1 MATETNLF
9 ESSVMDDVSNPFSDQ
24 QDNGARPRKGGKGVA
39 KPKNEG
45 VEKATETPTVA
56 AAHDQPTRTDSFVFG
71 IPQDGLERKERQV
84 ALNEPPPLAP
94 NSELTYIGKPTVRY
108 DGPAKAMGKGKYTAD
123 IHLPGMLYARM
134 VDATIPHGRI
144 LLIDTSAAEKLPGV
158 RAVHVIEH
166 VRGSAELRDPKLE
179 PASKYPV
186 VRYAGQPIAA
196 VAATTQQV
204 ADDAAKLIV
213 VKYDPMGFVVERSD
227 ARAEDAPVVFPGPA
241 DAAGSAGGGGGPKG
255 VPQKGNVHGPQRK
268 LVGDVDKGFAE
279 ADVVVESEYFTQV
292 QTHSAL
298 ETHGF
303 VVDWKPEEVTVYAST
318 QGTSSVRNDFA
329 DVFKLPKAK
338 VRVITE
344 YMGGGFG
351 AKFGAGNEGVVAA
364 HLSQKANA
372 PVKLM
377 LDRRQEHIVSNRP
390 DSHQKLKI
398 GAKHDGTLTGIQ
410 LLSYGTAGVG
420 TGAGT
425 AGPATNMYKSPNL
438 LTEEYDVFVNAGPGA
453 AFRAPGHPQG
463 CFALEQCIDEVAVK
477 LNMDPL
483 TLREKIDSS
492 PARKAERQVILEK
505 TNWRNR
511 RPAGSDTGPVKRG
524 MGVAQSVWYRFVNL
538 NSSCEVRV
546 SKDGTVELMSA
557 VQDLGT
563 GTKTLLAIVV
573 AEEFGIPPEQ
583 VVIRIGD
590 TRFPIGPDSGGSVT
604 AGSITPAVRNA
615 AWQVKQQLFAAVA
628 PAFGTTADNLTIQN
642 SRVVFK
648 NDPSKTYTLKQLTA
662 KLPTDEI
669 SVRSTRVPDYTKDRL
684 TYGGVDYVELAVDTE
699 TGRVHIEKCVGAHDC
714 GRPINPTGVISQ
726 INGGILQGISYALF
740 EQRIMDRKAGYMLNA
755 NLENY
760 KILGSR
766 EVPEIEIHLVENYIA
781 QSSTDAAGIGESAGI
796 ITLAAAIGNAFY
808 NATGVRMR
816 TIPMTPARVLAALG
830 KASGDSEAP
839 VEKQA

>member
-1 MATETNLF
+1 METLLNEEQQAAAT
-9 ESSVMDDVSNPFSDQ
+9 Q
-24 QDNGARPRKGGKGVA
+24 A
-39 KPKNEG
+39 KPQQ
-45 VEKATETPTVA
+45 A
-56 AAHDQPTRTDSFVFG
+56 TRTDSFVFG
-71 IPQDGLERKERQV
+71 IPQNGLQQKQRDV
-84 ALNEPPPLAP
+84 PLDEPPPLPP
-94 NSELTYIGKPTVRY
+94 NSELTYIGKPTLRY
-108 DGPAKAMGKGKYTAD
+108 DGVAKVKGSGKYTAD
-123 IHLPGMLYARM
+123 VQLPGMLYARM
-134 VDATIPHGRI
+134 VDATIPHGHI
-144 LLIDTSAAEKLPGV
+144 VSIDTSEAEKLPGV
-158 RAVHVIEH
+158 RAVYVIEH
-166 VRGSAELRDPKLE
+166 VYGVAELRDPNQE
-179 PASKYPV
+179 APSRYPT
-186 VRYAGQPIAA
+186 VRYAGQPIAG
-196 VAATTQQV
+196 VAATSQHI
-204 ADDAAKLIV
+204 ADDASKLVKVRYDAK
-213 VKYDPMGFVVERSD
+213 PFVVDRTE
-227 ARAEDAPVVFPGPA
+227 ARADDAPAVFPGPA
-241 DAAGSAGGGGGPKG
+241 DEAGSAGGGGGPAN
-255 VPQKGNVHGPQRK
+255 VLQKGNVHGPEQRK
-268 LVGDVDKGFAE
+268 RGDTDKGFAE
-279 ADVVVESEYFTQV
+279 ADVIVESEHFTQV

-303 VVDWKPEEVTVYAST
+303 VVDWKPDEVTVYAST
-318 QGTSSVRNDFA
+318 QGTSSVRDEFA
-329 DVFKLPKAK
+329 EVFKLPKSK

-364 HLSQKANA
+364 NLSRKANA

-398 GAKHDGTLTGIQ
+398 GAKSDGTLTAIQ
-410 LLSYGTAGVG
+410 LTSYGTAGVG

-425 AGPATNMYKSPNL
+425 AGPATNLYKCPNV
-438 LTEEYDVFVNAGPGA
+438 LTEEYDVFINAGPGA

-463 CFALEQCIDEVAVK
+463 CFAFEQTIDELAIK

-483 TLREKIDSS
+483 ALRDKIDES
-492 PARKAERQVILEK
+492 PARRVERQIILER

-511 RPAGSDTGPVKRG
+511 KAPGSDPGPIKHG
-524 MGVAQSVWYRFVNL
+524 MGIAQSVWYRFVNM

-546 SKDGTVELMSA
+546 SRDGSVELMSA

-563 GTKTLLAIVV
+563 GTKTILAQVV
-573 AEEFGIPPEQ
+573 GEEFGMAPAN

-615 AWQVKQQLFAAVA
+615 AYQAKQKLFAAVA
-628 PAFGTTADNLTIQN
+628 PALGTTPDNLAMQN
-642 SRVVFK
+642 GRVVFK
-648 NDPSKTYTLKQLTA
+648 NDASKSYSLKQVTA

-669 SVRSTRVPDYTKDRL
+669 SARATRVAEYSKDRL

-699 TGRVHIEKCVGAHDC
+699 TGRVHVEKVFGAHDC

-726 INGGILQGISYALF
+726 INGGMLQGISYALF
-740 EQRIMDRKAGYMLNA
+740 EQRIMDRNAGYMLNA

-760 KILGSR
+760 KILGAR
-766 EVPEIEIHLVENYIA
+766 EVPEIEIALVENYIA

-816 TIPMTPARVLAALG
+816 KIPMTPANVLTALG
-830 KASGDSEAP
+830 KVQEE
-839 VEKQA
+839 VQA

>member
-1 MATETNLF
+1 MATEAIPMEEALQDKQSGQSTTN
-9 ESSVMDDVSNPFSDQ
+9 NK
-24 QDNGARPRKGGKGVA
+24 DNSGQRVA
-39 KPKNEG
+39 KPKDEG
-45 VEKATETPTVA
+45 VEKDDQKTSTATAPK
-56 AAHDQPTRTDSFVFG
+56 QPMRTDNFVFG
-71 IPQDGLERKERQV
+71 IPQNGLERKERQV
-84 ALNEPPPLAP
+84 LLDEPPPLGP

-108 DGPAKAMGKGKYTAD
+108 DGPAKAMGKGRYTAD
-123 IHLPGMLYARM
+123 VNLPGMLYARM

-144 LLIDTSAAEKLPGV
+144 VSIDTSAAEKLPGV

-166 VRGSAELRDPKLE
+166 IYGSAELRDPKVE
-179 PASKYPV
+179 TPSRYPV
-186 VRYAGQPIAA
+186 VRYAGQPIAG
-196 VAATTQQV
+196 VAAISQQI
-204 ADDAAKLIV
+204 ADDAAKLVV
-213 VKYDPMGFVVERSD
+213 VKYDPMSFVVDRHE

-268 LVGDVDKGFAE
+268 TVGDAEKGFAE
-279 ADVVVESEYFTQV
+279 ADVVVDSEYFTQV

-318 QGTSSVRNDFA
+318 QGTSSVRDDFSH
-329 DVFKLPKAK
+329 VFKLPKSK

-364 HLSQKANA
+364 NLSRKANA

-398 GAKHDGTLTGIQ
+398 GAKKDGTLTAIQ
-410 LLSYGTAGVG
+410 LVSYGTAGVG

-438 LTEEYDVFVNAGPGA
+438 VTEEYDVFINAGPGA

-463 CFALEQCIDEVAVK
+463 CFALEQAVDELAVK
-477 LNMDPL
+477 LNMDPM
-483 TLREKIDSS
+483 TLREKIDDN
-492 PARKAERQVILEK
+492 PARRAERKLIVEK

-511 RPAGSDTGPVKRG
+511 RPAGADTGPVKRG
-524 MGVAQSVWYRFVNL
+524 MGIAQSVWYRFVNL

-563 GTKTLLAIVV
+563 GTKTLLAVIV

-583 VVIRIGD
+583 VIIHIGD

-615 AWQVKQQLFAAVA
+615 AWQAKQKLFAAVA
-628 PAFGTTADNLTIQN
+628 PAFGTTAENLTIQN
-642 SRVVFK
+642 SQVVQK
-648 NDPSKTYTLKQLTA
+648 NDPSKTYTMKQITA
-662 KLPTDEI
+662 KMPTDEI
-669 SVRSTRVPDYTKDRL
+669 AVRTTRVAEYSKERL

-699 TGRVHIEKCVGAHDC
+699 TGRVHIEKVFGAHDC

-740 EQRIMDRKAGYMLNA
+740 EQRIMDRNAGYMLNA
-755 NLENY
+755 NLDGY

-766 EVPEIEIHLVENYIA
+766 EVPEIEIQLVENYIA

-816 TIPMTPARVLAALG
+816 TIPMTPARVLEALG
-830 KASGDSEAP
+830 KVLGAARQE
-839 VEKQA
+839 QA

>member
-1 MATETNLF
+1 MAIDSAT
-9 ESSVMDDVSNPFSDQ
+9 
-24 QDNGARPRKGGKGVA
+24 A
-39 KPKNEG
+39 KP
-45 VEKATETPTVA
+45 ETA
-56 AAHDQPTRTDSFVFG
+56 TRTESFVWG
-71 IPQDGLERKERQV
+71 IPQNGLQHKEREVPQD
-84 ALNEPPPLAP
+84 EPPPLPA
-94 NSELTYIGKPTVRY
+94 NAELTYIGKPTERY

-123 IHLPGMLYARM
+123 INLPGMLYARL

-144 LLIDTSAAEKLPGV
+144 ISIDTSAAEKVPGV

-166 VRGSAELRDPKLE
+166 VYGVAELRDPKLE
-179 PASKYPV
+179 APSRYPM
-186 VRYAGQPIAA
+186 VRYAGQPLAG
-196 VAATTQQV
+196 VAAISQQI
-204 ADDAAKLIV
+204 ANDAAAL
-213 VKYDPMGFVVERSD
+213 VKVQYDTMPFVVDRSD
-227 ARAEDAPVVFPGPA
+227 ARSDDAPMVFPGPA

-255 VPQKGNVHGPQRK
+255 VPQKGNVHGPQQK
-268 LVGDVDKGFAE
+268 KVGDTDKGFSE
-279 ADVVVESEYFTQV
+279 ADVIVEGEYFTQV

-318 QGTSSVRNDFA
+318 QGTSSVRNEFA
-329 DVFKLPKAK
+329 DVFKLPKSK

-364 HLSQKANA
+364 NLSRKANA

-377 LDRRQEHIVSNRP
+377 LDRRQEHIVCNRP

-398 GAKHDGTLTGIQ
+398 GAKQDGTLTAIA
-410 LLSYGTAGVG
+410 LTSYGTAGVG

-425 AGPATNMYKSPNL
+425 AGPATNMYKCPNL
-438 LTEEYDVFVNAGPGA
+438 LTEEYDVFINAGPGA

-463 CFALEQCIDEVAVK
+463 CFAFEQTIDDLAAK

-483 TLREKIDSS
+483 TLREKIDEN
-492 PARKAERQVILEK
+492 PARKVERQLIVER

-511 RPAGSDTGPVKRG
+511 KPEGSDTGPIKRG
-524 MGVAQSVWYRFVNL
+524 MGIAQSVWYRFVNMD
-538 NSSCEVRV
+538 SSCEVRI
-546 SKDGTVELMSA
+546 SRDGSVELMSA

-563 GTKTLLAIVV
+563 GTKTMLAVIV
-573 AEEFGIPPEQ
+573 AEEFGIPPAS
-583 VVIRIGD
+583 VGIRIGD

-604 AGSITPAVRNA
+604 AGSITPAARNA
-615 AWQVKQQLFAAVA
+615 AYQAKQKLFAAVA
-628 PAFGTTADNLTIQN
+628 PQLGTTADNLALKN
-642 SRVVFK
+642 GRVVFK
-648 NDPSKTYTLKQLTA
+648 NDASRSFSLKQVTA
-662 KLPTDEI
+662 KLPTGQV
-669 SVRSTRVPDYTKDRL
+669 SAQATRVAEYAKERI

-699 TGRVHIEKCVGAHDC
+699 TGRVHIEKVFGAHDC

-726 INGGILQGISYALF
+726 INGGIIQGISYALF
-740 EQRIMDRKAGYMLNA
+740 EQRIMDRNAGYMLNA

-760 KILGSR
+760 KILGAR
-766 EVPEIEIHLVENYIA
+766 EVPEIEIVLVENYIA

-816 TIPMTPARVLAALG
+816 KIPMTPANVLSALG
-830 KASGDSEAP
+830 KVQE
-839 VEKQA
+839 VQA

>member
-1 MATETNLF
+1 MAPEATFTEALSQQT
-9 ESSVMDDVSNPFSDQ
+9 ESS
-24 QDNGARPRKGGKGVA
+24 GAAKKPSGEAVA
-39 KPKNEG
+39 KPKSEG
-45 VEKATETPTVA
+45 VKKDEQKPSTA
-56 AAHDQPTRTDSFVFG
+56 AAHVEPTRTDSFFFG
-71 IPQDGLERKERQV
+71 IPQDGLQKKERQV
-84 ALNEPPPLAP
+84 ALDEPPPLPP
-94 NSELTYIGKPTVRY
+94 NAQLTYIGKPTVRY
-108 DGPAKAMGKGKYTAD
+108 DGPAKATGKGRYTAD
-123 IHLPGMLYARM
+123 VHLPGMLYARM
-134 VDATIPHGRI
+134 VDASVPHGRI
-144 LLIDTSAAEKLPGV
+144 VSIDTSAAEKVPGV

-166 VRGSAELRDPKLE
+166 VYGLAELRDPNIE
-179 PASKYPV
+179 TPSRYPI
-186 VRYAGQPIAA
+186 VRYAGQPVAA
-196 VAATTQQV
+196 VAATSQQI
-204 ADDAAKLIV
+204 ADDAAKLVI
-213 VKYDPMGFVVERSD
+213 VKYDPMSFVVDRAD
-227 ARAEDAPVVFPGPA
+227 ARAADAPVVFPGPA

-255 VPQKGNVHGPQRK
+255 VPQIGNVHGPQRK
-268 LVGDVDKGFAE
+268 VVGDVEKGFAE
-279 ADVVVESEYFTQV
+279 ADAVVEGEYFTQV

-364 HLSQKANA
+364 YLSRKANA

-390 DSHQKLKI
+390 DSHQMLKI
-398 GAKHDGTLTGIQ
+398 GARRDGTLTAVH
-410 LLSYGTAGVG
+410 LVSYGTAGVG

-425 AGPATNMYKSPNL
+425 AGPATNMYTSPNL
-438 LTEEYDVFVNAGPGA
+438 LTEEYDVFINAGPGA

-463 CFALEQCIDEVAVK
+463 CFALEQTIDDLAVK

-483 TLREKIDSS
+483 TLREKIDTS
-492 PARKAERQVILEK
+492 PARRAERQVILEK

-511 RPAGSDTGPVKRG
+511 RPAGADAGPVKRG
-524 MGVAQSVWYRFVNL
+524 MGIAQSVWYRFVNM
-538 NSSCEVRV
+538 NSSCEVRL
-546 SKDGTVELMSA
+546 SRDGTVELMSA

-615 AWQVKQQLFAAVA
+615 SWQAKQKLLAAVA
-628 PAFGTTADNLTIQN
+628 PALGTTAEDLTVQN
-642 SRVVFK
+642 SRFVSRS
-648 NDPSKTYTLKQLTA
+648 DPSKSYSLKQLA
-662 KLPTDEI
+662 ARLPVDEI
-669 SVRSTRVPDYTKDRL
+669 SVRSTRVPEYSKERIM
-684 TYGGVDYVELAVDTE
+684 YGGVDYVELAVDTE
-699 TGRVHIEKCVGAHDC
+699 TGRIHIEKVFGAHDC

-740 EQRIMDRKAGYMLNA
+740 EQRIMDRNSGFMLNA

-766 EVPEIEIHLVENYIA
+766 EVPEIEIQLVENYLA

-816 TIPMTPARVLAALG
+816 TIPMTPARVLEALG
-830 KASGDSEAP
+830 KVPGNVRE
-839 VEKQA
+839 EQA

>member
-1 MATETNLF
+1 MAFDQET
-9 ESSVMDDVSNPFSDQ
+9 
-24 QDNGARPRKGGKGVA
+24 A
-39 KPKNEG
+39 KP
-45 VEKATETPTVA
+45 ATPT
-56 AAHDQPTRTDSFVFG
+56 RKESFVWG
-71 IPQDGLERKERQV
+71 IPQNGLQKKEREV
-84 ALNEPPPLAP
+84 ALDEPPPLPP
-94 NSELTYIGKPTVRY
+94 NSELTYIGKPTPRY

-123 IHLPGMLYARM
+123 INLPGMLYARM
-134 VDATIPHGRI
+134 VDASIPHGRI
-144 LLIDTSAAEKLPGV
+144 VSIDTSEAEKVPGV

-166 VRGSAELRDPKLE
+166 VYGLAELRDPKQE
-179 PASKYPV
+179 VPSRYPV
-186 VRYAGQPIAA
+186 IRYAGQPIAG
-196 VAATTQQV
+196 VAAISQQI
-204 ADDAAKLIV
+204 ANDAAALVK
-213 VKYDPMGFVVERSD
+213 VKYDTMPFVVDRSD
-227 ARAEDAPVVFPGPA
+227 ARAEDAPMVFPGPA

-255 VPQKGNVHGPQRK
+255 VPQTGNVHGPQQRK
-268 LVGDVDKGFAE
+268 VGDTEKGFAE
-279 ADVVVESEYFTQV
+279 ADVVVEGEYFTQV

-303 VVDWKPEEVTVYAST
+303 VVDWKPDEVTVYAST
-318 QGTSSVRNDFA
+318 QGTSSVRNEFA
-329 DVFKLPKAK
+329 DVFKLPKNK

-364 HLSQKANA
+364 NLSRKANA

-377 LDRRQEHIVSNRP
+377 LDRRQEHIVCNRP

-398 GAKHDGTLTGIQ
+398 GAKHDGTLTAIA
-410 LLSYGTAGVG
+410 LTSYGTAGVG

-425 AGPATNMYKSPNL
+425 AGPATNMYKCPNL

-463 CFALEQCIDEVAVK
+463 CFAFEQTIDDLAAK

-483 TLREKIDSS
+483 ALREKIDEN
-492 PARKAERQVILEK
+492 PARKVERQLILER

-511 RPAGSDTGPVKRG
+511 KLAGSDAGPIKRG
-524 MGVAQSVWYRFVNL
+524 MGIAQSVWYRFVNM

-546 SKDGTVELMSA
+546 SRDGSVELMSA

-563 GTKTLLAIVV
+563 GTKTLLAVIV
-573 AEEFGIPPEQ
+573 AEEFGIPPQ
-583 VVIRIGD
+583 SVGIRIGD

-615 AWQVKQQLFAAVA
+615 SYQVKQKLFAAVA
-628 PAFGTTADNLTIQN
+628 PQLGTTADNLAVQGG
-642 SRVVFK
+642 RVVFK
-648 NDPSKTYTLKQLTA
+648 NDPSRSFTLKQVTA

-669 SVRSTRVPDYTKDRL
+669 SAQATRVAEYSKDRI

-699 TGRVHIEKCVGAHDC
+699 TGRVHIEKVFGAHDC
-714 GRPINPTGVISQ
+714 GRPINPLGVISQ

-740 EQRIMDRKAGYMLNA
+740 EQRIMDRNAGYMLNA

-760 KILGSR
+760 KILGAR
-766 EVPEIEIHLVENYIA
+766 EVPEIEVVLVENYIA

-816 TIPMTPARVLAALG
+816 RIPMTPANVLSALG
-830 KASGDSEAP
+830 KVQEVLA
-839 VEKQA
+839 

>member
-1 MATETNLF
+1 MAPDTLFLEEQQQGAVQERQTE
-9 ESSVMDDVSNPFSDQ
+9 
-24 QDNGARPRKGGKGVA
+24 KGVQGEA
-39 KPKNEG
+39 KPTRDA
-45 VEKATETPTVA
+45 EKKDAQTPSPA
-56 AAHDQPTRTDSFVFG
+56 AKSEVPTRTENFVFG
-71 IPQDGLERKERQV
+71 IPQNGLQQKQREV
-84 ALNEPPPLAP
+84 PLDEPPPLPA
-94 NSELTYIGKPTVRY
+94 NSELTYIGKPTLRY

-123 IHLPGMLYARM
+123 VHLPGMLYARM
-134 VDATIPHGRI
+134 VDSTIPHGRI
-144 LLIDTSAAEKLPGV
+144 VSIDTSEAEKLSGV

-166 VRGSAELRDPKLE
+166 IYGVSELRDPKLE
-179 PASKYPV
+179 TPSRYPII
-186 VRYAGQPIAA
+186 RYAGQPIAGI
-196 VAATTQQV
+196 AAISQQV
-204 ADDAAKLIV
+204 ADDAAKL
-213 VKYDPMGFVVERSD
+213 VKVQYDTKAFVVERTD
-227 ARAEDAPVVFPGPA
+227 ARADDAPVVFPGPA
-241 DAAGSAGGGGGPKG
+241 DAAGSAGGGGGPKN
-255 VPQKGNVHGPQRK
+255 VPQKGNVHGPQQRK
-268 LVGDVDKGFAE
+268 IGDIDKGFAE
-279 ADVVVESEYFTQV
+279 AEVIVEGEYFTQV

-303 VVDWKPEEVTVYAST
+303 VVDWKPDEVTVYAST
-318 QGTSSVRNDFA
+318 QGTSSVRNEFA
-329 DVFKLPKAK
+329 DVFKLPKSK
-338 VRVITE
+338 IRVITE

-364 HLSQKANA
+364 MLSRKANA

-390 DSHQKLKI
+390 DSHQLLKI
-398 GAKHDGTLTGIQ
+398 GAKKDGTLTAIQ
-410 LLSYGTAGVG
+410 LTSYGTAGVG

-425 AGPATNMYKSPNL
+425 AGPATNMYKCPNL

-463 CFALEQCIDEVAVK
+463 CFAFEQAIDELAVK

-483 TLREKIDSS
+483 AFREKIDEN
-492 PARKAERQVILEK
+492 PARKVERQLILER
-505 TNWRNR
+505 TNWSSRKA
-511 RPAGSDTGPVKRG
+511 AGADTGPIKRG
-524 MGVAQSVWYRFVNL
+524 MGIAQSVWYRFVNMD
-538 NSSCEVRV
+538 SSCEVRV
-546 SKDGTVELMSA
+546 SRDGSVELMSA

-563 GTKTLLAIVV
+563 GTKTILAQIVG
-573 AEEFGIPPEQ
+573 EEFGMPPAD

-615 AWQVKQQLFAAVA
+615 AYQAKQKLFAAVA
-628 PAFGTTADNLTIQN
+628 TAFGTTADNLALQDG
-642 SRVVFK
+642 RVVFK
-648 NDPSKTYTLKQLTA
+648 NDPSKSYTLKQVAA
-662 KLPTDEI
+662 KLPTGDI
-669 SVRSTRVPDYTKDRL
+669 SARATRVAEYSKERI

-699 TGRVHIEKCVGAHDC
+699 TGRVHIEKVFGAHDC

-760 KILGSR
+760 KILGAR
-766 EVPEIEIHLVENYIA
+766 EVPEIHIELIENYIA

-816 TIPMTPARVLAALG
+816 KIPMTPANVLAALG
-830 KASGDSEAP
+830 KVQE
-839 VEKQA
+839 VQA

>member
-1 MATETNLF
+1 MAFN
-9 ESSVMDDVSNPFSDQ
+9 SDT
-24 QDNGARPRKGGKGVA
+24 A
-39 KPKNEG
+39 KP
-45 VEKATETPTVA
+45 ETA
-56 AAHDQPTRTDSFVFG
+56 TRTESFVWG
-71 IPQDGLERKERQV
+71 IPENGLQHKEREVPQD
-84 ALNEPPPLAP
+84 EPPPLPA
-94 NSELTYIGKPTVRY
+94 NAELTYIGKPTERY

-123 IHLPGMLYARM
+123 VNLPGMLYARL

-144 LLIDTSAAEKLPGV
+144 VSVDTSAAEKVPGV

-166 VRGSAELRDPKLE
+166 VYGVAQLRDPKLE
-179 PASKYPV
+179 TPSRYPM
-186 VRYAGQPIAA
+186 VRYAGQPVAG
-196 VAATTQQV
+196 VAAISQQI
-204 ADDAAKLIV
+204 ANDAAAL
-213 VKYDPMGFVVERSD
+213 VKVQYDTMPFVVDRSD
-227 ARAEDAPVVFPGPA
+227 ARNDDAPMVFPGPA

-255 VPQKGNVHGPQRK
+255 VPQKGNVHGPQQK
-268 LVGDVDKGFAE
+268 KIGDTDKGFSE
-279 ADVVVESEYFTQV
+279 ADVIVEGEYYTQV

-303 VVDWKPEEVTVYAST
+303 VVDWKPDEVTVYAST
-318 QGTSSVRNDFA
+318 QGTSSVRNEFA
-329 DVFKLPKAK
+329 DVFKLPKSK

-364 HLSQKANA
+364 NLSRKANA

-377 LDRRQEHIVSNRP
+377 LDRRQEHIVCNRP

-398 GAKHDGTLTGIQ
+398 GAKQDGTLTAIA
-410 LLSYGTAGVG
+410 LTSYGTAGVG

-425 AGPATNMYKSPNL
+425 AGPATNMYKCPNL
-438 LTEEYDVFVNAGPGA
+438 LTEEYDVFINAGPDA

-463 CFALEQCIDEVAVK
+463 CFAFEQTIDDLAAK

-483 TLREKIDSS
+483 TLREKIDEN
-492 PARKAERQVILEK
+492 PARKVERQLILER

-511 RPAGSDTGPVKRG
+511 KPAGSDTGPVKRG
-524 MGVAQSVWYRFVNL
+524 MGIAQSVWYRFVNM

-546 SKDGTVELMSA
+546 SRDGSVELMSA

-563 GTKTLLAIVV
+563 GTKTMLAVIV
-573 AEEFGIPPEQ
+573 AEEFGIPPAS
-583 VVIRIGD
+583 VGIRIGD

-604 AGSITPAVRNA
+604 AGSITPAARNA
-615 AWQVKQQLFAAVA
+615 AYQAKQKLFAAVA
-628 PAFGTTADNLTIQN
+628 PQLGTTPDNLALKN
-642 SRVVFK
+642 GRVTFK
-648 NDPSKTYTLKQLTA
+648 NDASRSFPLKQVTA
-662 KLPTDEI
+662 KLPTDQI
-669 SVRSTRVPDYTKDRL
+669 SAQATRVAEYAKERI

-699 TGRVHIEKCVGAHDC
+699 TGRVHIEKVFGAHDC

-740 EQRIMDRKAGYMLNA
+740 EQRIMDRNAGYMLNA

-760 KILGSR
+760 KILGAR
-766 EVPEIEIHLVENYIA
+766 EVPEIEVVLVENYIA

-816 TIPMTPARVLAALG
+816 KIPMTPANVLSALG
-830 KASGDSEAP
+830 KVQE
-839 VEKQA
+839 VQA